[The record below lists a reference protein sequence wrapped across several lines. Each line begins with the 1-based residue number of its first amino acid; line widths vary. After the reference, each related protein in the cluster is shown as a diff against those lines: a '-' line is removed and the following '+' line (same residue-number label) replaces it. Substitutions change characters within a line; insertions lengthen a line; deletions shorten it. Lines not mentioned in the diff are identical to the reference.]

1 MIKFQLKCNS
11 CSKIFDSWFSS
22 SKEFEKLKKLNFLN
36 CVNCNSNKVEKS
48 LMAPNVFNTKDERI
62 DINPK
67 LKNIK
72 KKIKEYK
79 KFIKNNFEYVGDNF
93 KYEARSIYYS
103 KKQNKKGIYG
113 NASSEDIKELREEG
127 IETENLPWINDRDN

>member
-72 KKIKEYK
+72 KKKLKNIKSLLKIILSMWAIILHTRQDLFTIVKNKIK
-79 KFIKNNFEYVGDNF
+79 KVFTETH
-93 KYEARSIYYS
+93 
-103 KKQNKKGIYG
+103 
-113 NASSEDIKELREEG
+113 LRK
-127 IETENLPWINDRDN
+127 ILKS